1 MTRLR
6 VATDETFRSLRSRNF
21 RLFFV
26 GQLVSQAGTWMEMIA
41 VTWVVLQLTD
51 SGVALGLVAA
61 ARFAPVL
68 LLGPWGG
75 VLSDRLDRHRLML
88 VTQACFAALSTVL
101 AVLVAT
107 GHTTLWLLYG
117 STLIF
122 GVLTAMDSPSR
133 RALVTELVEPEDIA
147 NAVGLNSALMTGA
160 RTIGPTIA
168 GVMLA
173 GPGASWCFAVNA
185 LSYLVI
191 IGNLLRMDRS
201 LFHTGP
207 ILVKAKGQMR
217 EGFVYVWRNQ
227 ELLLPLILAAVIGTL
242 AFNYQV
248 TLPLFAERTLDG
260 NAATFTWLY
269 ATMSFGSV
277 CGALT
282 VARRRDLSVSF
293 LVTAGFAMTVAT
305 VALALAPNTPI
316 ALIAAVPL
324 GFTSLMLISGTNAV
338 VQLKADPAMRGRVLA
353 LVSMVFM
360 GSTPIGGPIVGWI
373 SQQWDARAGLMVGAV
388 ATALATVWTARRLR
402 RQQPADEPVPDLV
415 DEPVPADEA
424 VAAATAAA

>member
-1 MTRLR
+1 
-6 VATDETFRSLRSRNF
+6 
-21 RLFFV
+21 
-26 GQLVSQAGTWMEMIA
+26 
-41 VTWVVLQLTD
+41 
-51 SGVALGLVAA
+51 
-61 ARFAPVL
+61 VL

-88 VTQACFAALSTVL
+88 ITQACFAALSAAL
-101 AVLVAT
+101 AVLVALDRVD
-107 GHTTLWLLYG
+107 LWSLYG

-122 GVLTAMDSPSR
+122 GILTALDSPAR

-173 GPGASWCFAVNA
+173 GPGASWCFMVNA

-191 IGNLLRMDRS
+191 IGNLVRMDRS

-207 ILVKAKGQMR
+207 VVAKAKGQLR
-217 EGFVYVWRNQ
+217 EGFVYVWRTP
-227 ELLLPLILAAVIGTL
+227 ELLLPMILAAVIGTL

-248 TLPLFAERTLDG
+248 TLPLFAERTLHGD
-260 NAATFTWLY
+260 ATTFTWLY
-269 ATMSFGSV
+269 ATMSLGSV
-277 CGALT
+277 CGALA
-282 VARRRDLSVSF
+282 VARRREMSVGF
-293 LVTAGFAMTVAT
+293 LVTGGFAMAVAT
-305 VALALAPNTPI
+305 VALSFAPNTPL

-324 GFTSLMLISGTNAV
+324 GFTSLMLISGTNAT

-373 SQQWDARAGLMVGAV
+373 SQEWDARAGLMVGAV
-388 ATALATVWTARRLR
+388 ATALVTVWTAQRLR
-402 RQQPADEPVPDLV
+402 RDRAGDEPTPDELTP
-415 DEPVPADEA
+415 DETP
-424 VAAATAAA
+424 VAAATVAA

>member
-6 VATDETFRSLRSRNF
+6 IATGETFRSLHSRNF

-41 VTWVVLQLTD
+41 VTWLVLQLTD

-68 LLGPWGG
+68 VLGPWGG

-88 VTQACFAALSTVL
+88 ATQACFAALSAAL
-101 AVLVAT
+101 AVLVALDRLD
-107 GHTTLWLLYG
+107 LWTLYG
-117 STLIF
+117 STLVF
-122 GVLTAMDSPSR
+122 GILTAMDSPAR
-133 RALVTELVEPEDIA
+133 RALVTELVEPGDIA

-168 GVMLA
+168 GAMLA
-173 GPGASWCFAVNA
+173 GPGASWCFFLNA

-191 IGNLLRMDRS
+191 IGSLLRMDRS
-201 LFHTGP
+201 QIHPGP
-207 ILVKAKGQMR
+207 VLAKAKGQMR
-217 EGFVYVWRNQ
+217 EGFVYVWRSP
-227 ELLLPLILAAVIGTL
+227 ELLLPMILAAVIGTL
-242 AFNYQV
+242 AFNYQI

-260 NAATFTWLY
+260 DAATFTWLY
-269 ATMSFGSV
+269 ATMSLGSV

-282 VARRRDLSVSF
+282 VARRRDLSVGF
-293 LVTAGFAMTVAT
+293 LVTGGFAMAVAT
-305 VALALAPNTPI
+305 TALAFAPTTPLA
-316 ALIAAVPL
+316 LVAAVPL

-373 SQQWDARAGLMVGAV
+373 SQEWDARAGLMVGAV
-388 ATALATVWTARRLR
+388 ATALITVWTAQRLR
-402 RQQPADEPVPDLV
+402 RDRAGGEPTPDDLIT
-415 DEPVPADEA
+415 DTTDEA
-424 VAAATAAA
+424 PVAAAPVAA

>member
-1 MTRLR
+1 MTRFR
-6 VATDETFRSLRSRNF
+6 NATGETFRSLHSRNF

-88 VTQACFAALSTVL
+88 TTQACFAALSAAL
-101 AVLVAT
+101 ALLVALDRVD
-107 GHTTLWLLYG
+107 LWSLYG

-122 GVLTAMDSPSR
+122 GILTAMDSPAR

-168 GVMLA
+168 GAMLA
-173 GPGASWCFAVNA
+173 GPGASWCFIANA

-191 IGNLLRMDRS
+191 IGNLLRMDHS
-201 LFHTGP
+201 LFHPGP
-207 ILVKAKGQMR
+207 VVAKAKGQLR
-217 EGFVYVWRNQ
+217 EGFVYVWRTP
-227 ELLLPLILAAVIGTL
+227 ELLLPMILATVIGTL

-248 TLPLFAERTLDG
+248 TLPLFAERTLHGD
-260 NAATFTWLY
+260 ASTFTWLY
-269 ATMSFGSV
+269 ATMSLGSV

-282 VARRRDLSVSF
+282 VARRRDMSVGF
-293 LVTAGFAMTVAT
+293 LVTGGFAMAVAT
-305 VALALAPNTPI
+305 VALSFAPNTPL
-316 ALIAAVPL
+316 ALAAAVPL
-324 GFTSLMLISGTNAV
+324 GFTSLMLISGTNAT

-353 LVSMVFM
+353 LVTMVFM

-373 SQQWDARAGLMVGAV
+373 SQEWDARAGLLVGAV
-388 ATALATVWTARRLR
+388 ATALVTLWTAQRLR
-402 RQQPADEPVPDLV
+402 RDRAGGEPTPDELTADETP
-415 DEPVPADEA
+415 
-424 VAAATAAA
+424 VAAATVAA